1 MKTKKKL
8 EEEQSIRLKDQER
21 REKEVQDKLEK
32 MELEEKKI

>member
-1 MKTKKKL
+1 MNTKKKL

-32 MELEEKKI
+32 MELDEKKI